1 MGSSSH
7 WALIMAQGQEA
18 NNDNLGIFF
27 FSIFYIIIVLVYS
40 LESHRWGD
48 SNEYTQAIISW

>member
-7 WALIMAQGQEA
+7 WGLIITPGQKA
-18 NNDNLGIFF
+18 NGNNLGNYFLS
-27 FSIFYIIIVLVYS
+27 SIQKMVSLVYS

-48 SNEYTQAIISW
+48 SNEYTQYTISW